1 MRNATAALA
10 FVALACLSG
19 AAAGQTG
26 PRSFALA
33 DPVLVLDRD
42 DPAIRRIDRFREAVQ
57 SGLSRGCRE
66 VVGAGSLAAIVA
78 PAALGA
84 NLKGAYDRPAV
95 GDVLTRLHAR
105 YLVIFAVRREKGGY
119 RVVGAA
125 LDPFV
130 THARIRRGAN
140 VGTARQLAS
149 TLRRLAERIAR
160 LAGCPRW
167 RGKIALT
174 RTIEVSQH
182 DQKVKVSDTSTE
194 IEAIT
199 YEFGA
204 GSPKFTATLEGK
216 LKSIRRR
223 GNVTITRNEEMTGE
237 GEGFVHRAHAYVR
250 VEPDGRYWFVLGQV
264 PVKTAWQRNLC
275 HDPGKCE
282 EQRGEKTIHISGLNL
297 SGKAPPSGTT
307 FKGSRVIKRVGHITE
322 KLTWELI
329 RTDR

>member
-1 MRNATAALA
+1 LRDLTAVLA
-10 FVALACLSG
+10 VIALACLSG
-19 AAAGQTG
+19 IAAGQTG

-42 DPAIRRIDRFREAVQ
+42 DPANRRVGRLSEAVQ

-66 VVGAGSLAAIVA
+66 VVRAGRLAAIVA
-78 PAALGA
+78 PAPLGPD
-84 NLKGAYDRPAV
+84 LKGQYDRQAV
-95 GDVLTRLHAR
+95 RDVLKRLHAR
-105 YLVIFAVRREKGGY
+105 YLVVFAVRREKSGY

-130 THARIRRGAN
+130 LQARVQRGAN
-140 VGTARQLAS
+140 VGSARQLAS
-149 TLRRLAERIAR
+149 TMRGLAGRIAR
-160 LAGCPRW
+160 LAGCPLW

-182 DQKVKVSDTSTE
+182 DQKVWASDTSTE
-194 IEAIT
+194 VEAIT

-223 GNVTITRNEEMTGE
+223 GNVTITRSEAMTGE

-250 VEPDGRYWFVLGQV
+250 VEPDGRYWFVLGTV
-264 PVKTAWQRNLC
+264 PVKTAWRRNLC
-275 HDPGKCE
+275 HEPGKCE

-307 FKGSRVIKRVGHITE
+307 FKGSRIINRVGRITE
-322 KLTWELI
+322 KLTWELMRI
-329 RTDR
+329 DR